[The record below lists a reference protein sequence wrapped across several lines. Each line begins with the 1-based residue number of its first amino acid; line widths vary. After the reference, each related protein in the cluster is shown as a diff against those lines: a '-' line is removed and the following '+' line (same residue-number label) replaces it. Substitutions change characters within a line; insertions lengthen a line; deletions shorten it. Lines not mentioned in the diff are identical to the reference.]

1 MCECNF
7 KELEVGMKGFIRIRD
22 IKTTFSWDVMFVDSF
37 WNIKRGF
44 LFNNKDKLQC
54 LVDGDVF
61 DDGEVLLINPYTGL
75 SEKIILKNFG
85 FLS

>member
-1 MCECNF
+1 MCDNF
-7 KELEVGMKGFIRIRD
+7 KDFGESMKGFVRIRD
-22 IKTTFSWDVMFVDSF
+22 IKTTLSWDVMFVDSF

-75 SEKIILKNFG
+75 SEKMILKNFG